1 MQRTNYIHVLQDR
14 VEELERELAAQ
25 VAKEHEIVLYLA
37 LPKFRVDT
45 TVQVSDILLRLGR
58 I

>member
-14 VEELERELAAQ
+14 VAELERELAAQ

-37 LPKFRVDT
+37 LPKFREDT
-45 TVQVSDILLRLGR
+45 TVQVGDILLRLGR